1 MIKREEE
8 TRRRGRSNDDDFA
21 LRRFNEEI
29 RTRGTARACVV
40 FNDLCC
46 DFSPKIAILL
56 CHHKISV
63 IDQLFSFFNHHPPIK
78 FVYFVRSSEA
88 C

>member
-1 MIKREEE
+1 MVKREEE
-8 TRRRGRSNDDDFA
+8 TWRRHRRSNDNDFA

-29 RTRGTARACVV
+29 RTRGTARPCVV
-40 FNDLCC
+40 FNDMCC

-56 CHHKISV
+56 CHHKICNRSTF
-63 IDQLFSFFNHHPPIK
+63 FSFNHHPQIK
-78 FVYFVRSSEA
+78 FVYFVRSPEA